1 MATVITLI
9 DEFDVMLKSNQHYL
23 RRRFRY
29 TRGAGA
35 GDDGVV
41 IITPTAGNATEQLK
55 GFYTVP
61 WATSVGIGVRN
72 NNSGAGRT
80 LQSPPTLIGS
90 VSFEAEEIVTGS
102 EAENLEAGSSRSWPA
117 SVGNNFEASRGYAI
131 GQITPL
137 NLIWLLFHSAN
148 AVSAD
153 WIITLLFLEG
163 A

>member
-1 MATVITLI
+1 MANVVTLI
-9 DEFDVMLKSNQHYL
+9 DDFDVMLKSNQHYL

-29 TRGAGA
+29 TRESTDNGI
-35 GDDGVV
+35 V
-41 IITPTAGNATEQLK
+41 IITPTAGSATEQLK

-102 EAENLEAGSSRSWPA
+102 EAENLEAASPRSWPA
-117 SVGNNFEASRGYAI
+117 SVGNNLEASRGYAI

-148 AVSAD
+148 EVAAD